1 MNRIASFAQILG
13 SLRFCHK
20 VNQGSKETNCSREE
34 GVGGFSSRSLE
45 TIGTECLH
53 FCCSKGDVPSH
64 PTLPDIVVLRSQPGT
79 NAAKNGAKNVT
90 FCCALAIFSDSRAT
104 KLNVFRE
111 NEKERGSSSGRL
123 NFNSRMV
130 WARFVRRS
138 ERGQKKR
145 NF

>member
-1 MNRIASFAQILG
+1 MNRIATFAQIWG
-13 SLRFCHK
+13 SLRFCHE
-20 VNQGSKETNCSREE
+20 VNQGRKKKI
-34 GVGGFSSRSLE
+34 VSSRILE

-53 FCCSKGDVPSH
+53 FCCSKGDVPTH
-64 PTLPDIVVLRSQPGT
+64 PTLPDIVVLHSQPGT

-90 FCCALAIFSDSRAT
+90 CCCAFAIFSDARAT

-130 WARFVRRS
+130 WERFVGRS
-138 ERGQKKR
+138 ERRQKK
-145 NF
+145 